1 MEEVKKKEEKKKGF
15 FDQILDR
22 VGIDEAPLFRTP
34 DYMYK
39 ASYWLGGMVAAS
51 FFYTVIT
58 GLILLLLYEP
68 ANAYPQTLAIINSV
82 PYGAVI
88 LFTHLYGAYIMIILV
103 YIHMFRNFFAGAYKK
118 PRELQWVT
126 GVLLL
131 ALTLGAS
138 FFGYSLIGD
147 VLGIDAVDIGS
158 SLLIGTGFPGAT
170 TIVGWLFGPGTDA
183 VQSSNPIV
191 RSEFFDRILG
201 WHIILVA
208 LIGALFMFHLMLAE
222 RYGMTPSKKEKP
234 AVPAYYTKEEQQR
247 FNAWWPRN
255 FVYMLSIVLMTW
267 GVILIVPDVLANLN
281 GATVGGTTI
290 QLPLVINPFPA
301 PQAFSAAAINTQPY
315 PPWFFLFL
323 YKFVDFLLP
332 NGVPIL
338 PSMVISVMV
347 IGLVAL
353 MLLPFFDNS
362 KLLFLS
368 SRKFWT
374 WVMCVF
380 IYALVA
386 LSIWGYLYPGV
397 PVPFTQQV
405 EVLGIPALIM
415 AIVIALWPSPGKG
428 KATPSTSLPK
438 LQTSGPTTVLGAS
451 VSVLMFAGTF
461 GDFLMRPSLL
471 GLLLLFPFA
480 VLIYHYTMKLI
491 KVFKFSSTAPGYG
504 FPVTKK
510 VAFYAIPV
518 IFVLSIVLFALF
530 LQMPSVGVQ
539 STYAG
544 IDLGVILFLWGYAI
558 NLYHYIYYVK

>member
-1 MEEVKKKEEKKKGF
+1 MEENKEESKDKKKGF
-15 FDQILDR
+15 FDLILDR

-34 DYMYK
+34 DYMYNV
-39 ASYWLGGMVAAS
+39 SYWLGGLVAAS
-51 FFYTVIT
+51 FIYTVIT

-68 ANAYPQTLAIINSV
+68 ANAYGQTQIIIHSI
-82 PYGAVI
+82 PYGAVL
-88 LFTHLYGAYIMIILV
+88 LFSHLYGAYIMIILV
-103 YIHMFRNFFAGAYKK
+103 YIHMFRNFFKGAYKK

-138 FFGYSLIGD
+138 FFGYSLVGD

-170 TIVGWLFGPGTDA
+170 TVVGWLFGPGIDA
-183 VQSSNPIV
+183 VESSNPIV

-208 LIGALFMFHLMLAE
+208 LIGLLFIFHLMLSE

-234 AVPAYYTKEEQQR
+234 FVPAYYTKEEQQR

-255 FVYMLSIVLMTW
+255 FVYMLSLVLMTW

-281 GATVGGTTI
+281 GAVLFGHTI

-301 PQAFSAAAINTQPY
+301 PQAFTTAAVHTAPY

-332 NGVPIL
+332 NGLPLL
-338 PSMVISVMV
+338 PSMVIAFLIV
-347 IGLVAL
+347 GLVII
-353 MLLPFFDNS
+353 MLIPFFENS
-362 KLLFLS
+362 NVMFLN

-374 WVMCVF
+374 WVMCVL
-380 IYALVA
+380 IYSLIA
-386 LSIWGYLYPGV
+386 LSFWGYFDPGI
-397 PVPFTQQV
+397 PAPFTAQM
-405 EVLGIPALIM
+405 EILGIPALIM
-415 AIVIALWPSPGKG
+415 AIIIGVLGRRKQKTVNFSSTNLPSVR
-428 KATPSTSLPK
+428 
-438 LQTSGPTTVLGAS
+438 PTTILGTS
-451 VSVLMFAGTF
+451 VITLLFAGTF
-461 GDFLMRPSLL
+461 GDFLIRPSLL
-471 GLLLLFPFA
+471 DLLLLVPLGTL
-480 VLIYHYTMKLI
+480 VYHYMTKI
-491 KVFKFSSTAPGYG
+491 VRVFNSTKVSTEPG
-504 FPVTKK
+504 FPITKK
-510 VAFYAIPV
+510 MAFFAIPT
-518 IFVLSIVLFALF
+518 IFVITIF
-530 LQMPSVGVQ
+530 LLYLMIRLPSVGVA

-558 NLYHYIYYVK
+558 NLYHYLVYVKE